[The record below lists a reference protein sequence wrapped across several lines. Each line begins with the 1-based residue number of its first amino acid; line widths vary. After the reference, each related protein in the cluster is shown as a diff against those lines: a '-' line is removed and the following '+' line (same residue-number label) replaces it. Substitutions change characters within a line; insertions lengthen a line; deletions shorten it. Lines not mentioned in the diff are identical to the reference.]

1 MGQHFMDMDSYTLI
15 LTKDSLSVGDDD
27 GPDVGLR
34 PVLEHVVHVPLV
46 VDSDEQA
53 LHIQQVCVRKQSDRL
68 IKVIKLL

>member
-1 MGQHFMDMDSYTLI
+1 MDQDFMDIPYTLI
-15 LTKDSLSVGDDD
+15 VTKDSLSVGDDD

-53 LHIQQVCVRKQSDRL
+53 LHSTARE
-68 IKVIKLL
+68 